1 MRTIWRKSKTILA
14 LLLALCMVTSG
25 TDLTVLAEEP
35 KFVDTVIS
43 DESIPADGTSIPEAQ
58 ETDAEETGGE
68 GIVSEEHVPSEADAA
83 ESEENAS
90 KETDSPALAEKHSGA
105 DRSC

>member
-58 ETDAEETGGE
+58 ETDVEETGGK
-68 GIVSEEHVPSEADAA
+68 VSCP
-83 ESEENAS
+83 
-90 KETDSPALAEKHSGA
+90 
-105 DRSC
+105 RSMFRQRRMQLNQRKMLQKRQTLRRWQKMILM